1 MAAED
6 LETTTVTLE
15 TDDATDEMEIPVDLI
30 DLLTEGDESTP
41 TVVADIA
48 MFGFAQRVHSAV
60 HHGQGE
66 PDEQLE
72 AIEAATMD
80 RFEERFGTRYEDLIE
95 HSH

>member
-15 TDDATDEMEIPVDLI
+15 TDDATDEMELPVELI
-30 DLLTEGDESTP
+30 DSLTEGDESTP

-48 MFGFAQRVHSAV
+48 MFGFAQRMHSAV
-60 HHGQGE
+60 HHSQGE

-72 AIEAATMD
+72 AVEAATMD
-80 RFEERFGTRYEDLIE
+80 RFEERFDTRYEDLIE